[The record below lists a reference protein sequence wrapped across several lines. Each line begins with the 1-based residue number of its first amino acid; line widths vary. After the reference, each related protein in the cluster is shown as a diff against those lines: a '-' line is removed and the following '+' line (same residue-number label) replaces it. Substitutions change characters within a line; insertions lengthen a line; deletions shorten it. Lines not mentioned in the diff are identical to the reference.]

1 MSEITTIQ
9 IRKETKQK
17 LNLMKAENR
26 ESYDRLIQNLLSQ
39 TDGVFVEDVITVNR
53 DTVAMS
59 LKYWEIESSKT
70 SDERKTGKNFKSY
83 DITFQELKIEPV
95 GTTFAA
101 NPRPTDDNFIN
112 SVARIVAKEGDDV
125 ILLCRELS
133 YIDGKWDSV
142 SSVVHINLF

>member
-1 MSEITTIQ
+1 MSEFTTIQ

-17 LNLMKAENR
+17 LDLMKAANCK
-26 ESYDRLIQNLLSQ
+26 SYDMLIQNLLEQSGGQ
-39 TDGVFVEDVITVNR
+39 WVDDVITVTR

-59 LKYWEIESSKT
+59 LKYWEIESPKT
-70 SDERKTGKNFKSY
+70 FDERKTGNNFKSY

-95 GTTFAA
+95 GTTFTA
-101 NPRPTDDNFIN
+101 NPQPTDNNFIN

-125 ILLCRELS
+125 ILLCREIS

-142 SSVVHINLF
+142 SSVAHINLF